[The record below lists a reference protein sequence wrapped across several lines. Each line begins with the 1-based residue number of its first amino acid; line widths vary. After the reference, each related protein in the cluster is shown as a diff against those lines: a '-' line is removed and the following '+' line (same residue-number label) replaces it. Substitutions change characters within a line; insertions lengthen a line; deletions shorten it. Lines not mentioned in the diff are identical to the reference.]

1 MCTGPHDFIPA
12 SNTAKVEMRYTLLGQ
27 PAMNVFY
34 FQGSTN
40 WTLVTLEALADAVEA
55 EWLSNIRGLQHA
67 GVTLNSIVCTDVEV
81 EDGLQFENNVG
92 TAGNREGAALP
103 NNVTIAISFRTGFSG
118 RSRRGRLYHM
128 GLVEADV
135 TDNSIGVLVG
145 AALLSN
151 YGNFFSEI
159 ASTTT
164 TQHVIVSYCNNGD
177 WRTDALITPVASYV
191 LTDTTVDTQRKRLP
205 A

>member
-40 WTLVTLEALADAVEA
+40 WTLVTLEALANAVEA
-55 EWLSNIRGLQHA
+55 EWLSNIQGLQHA

-92 TAGNREGAALP
+92 TAGTREGAALP

-128 GLVEADV
+128 GLVEPDV
-135 TDNSIGVLVG
+135 TDNSVGVLVG